1 MTEQVS
7 MFSQVLQSDLLITG
21 YQIDMFKENLFILNI
36 YVKTLT
42 ALLLYLRI

>member
-21 YQIDMFKENLFILNI
+21 YQIDMFKEIYLF
-36 YVKTLT
+36 
-42 ALLLYLRI
+42 